1 MSVDSAAAALWNV
14 WYRDHLP
21 QALGGLLT
29 GDQPAPAGS
38 LDSLTV
44 LDLLKTEPGRKT
56 ALASLQ
62 GAVDQTVA
70 LLGADSSQ
78 WRWGDLHRAR
88 FSHPLAER
96 APSALKEQ
104 MRMLDYPI
112 GGNTNST
119 NSARYGRDSW
129 NVVGGPS
136 FRMVVDVGNW
146 DAALATNTPGQSGDP
161 RSRFYDNLLENWA
174 TGSQFPLLYS
184 KKAVEQHRAFTISLR
199 PQKMR

>member
-1 MSVDSAAAALWNV
+1 
-14 WYRDHLP
+14 
-21 QALGGLLT
+21 
-29 GDQPAPAGS
+29 

-44 LDLLKTEPGRKT
+44 IDLLKTRQGRKA
-56 ALASLQ
+56 ALQSLQ
-62 GAVDQTVA
+62 GAVDQTIA
-70 LLGADSSQ
+70 QLGADTSQ

-88 FSHPLAER
+88 FSHPLAEL
-96 APSALKEQ
+96 APTALKEQ

-112 GGNTNST
+112 GGNANST

-129 NVVGGPS
+129 DVVAGPS

-161 RSRFYDNLLENWA
+161 RSRFYDNLLRNWA

-184 KKAVEQHRAFTISLR
+184 KKAVQQHRAFTISLQPKR
-199 PQKMR
+199 VPEAGGVVSAQ